1 MRISRRTFV
10 LLAFLAVVI
19 VAALGW
25 IAERGRARKPYAA
38 PEAALSGWTLVT
50 SDGTD
55 PWVVGA
61 QPPDAL
67 TRSLFEEVSRRTG
80 RTLVAPPHRALAL
93 VLRSEFDEGL
103 QGVYGTD
110 SVLRIAS
117 EAGIESARFQPVCL
131 GHRTSTGQGGRSDLY
146 FVAFDS
152 PAFNQMRVDLLPAQP
167 EHAGV
172 GVYEPATLT
181 PILIVGASDNVF
193 DRWWPLT
200 FDPARDCEA
209 DLALPETHN

>member
-1 MRISRRTFV
+1 MARLFV
-10 LLAFLAVVI
+10 FIALAVVA
-19 VAALGW
+19 VAAALTW
-25 IAERGRARKPYAA
+25 FVSRERTRKPYLV
-38 PEAALSGWTLVT
+38 PQAALSGWTLVT

-67 TRSLFEEVSRRTG
+67 TRSLFEEVSRRAG
-80 RTLVAPPHRALAL
+80 RTLVAPPHPALAL
-93 VLRSEFDEGL
+93 VLRSEFDDGL

-117 EAGIESARFQPVCL
+117 DAGIESVRFQPVCL
-131 GHRTSTGQGGRSDLY
+131 GHRTSTGQGGRADLY

-181 PILIVGASDNVF
+181 PILIVGATDNAF

-209 DLALPETHN
+209 DLALP

>member
-1 MRISRRTFV
+1 MAKLFV
-10 LLAFLAVVI
+10 FIALAVVA
-19 VAALGW
+19 VAAALTW
-25 IAERGRARKPYAA
+25 FVSRERTRKPYVV
-38 PEAALSGWTLVT
+38 PQAALSGWTLVT

-61 QPPDAL
+61 RPPDAL
-67 TRSLFEEVSRRTG
+67 TSSLFEEVSRRAG

-93 VLRSEFDEGL
+93 VLRSEFDDGL

-117 EAGIESARFQPVCL
+117 DAGIESARFQPVCL
-131 GHRTSTGQGGRSDLY
+131 GHRTSTGLGGRSDLY

-181 PILIVGASDNVF
+181 PILIVGATDNAF

-209 DLALPETHN
+209 DLALP

>member
-1 MRISRRTFV
+1 MRIPRPG
-10 LLAFLAVVI
+10 VI
-19 VAALGW
+19 LVGLTGVVAAATLAWFVRG
-25 IAERGRARKPYAA
+25 ERTRTPYAI
-38 PEAALSGWTLVT
+38 PRDTLSGWTLVT

-61 QPPDAL
+61 KPPDSL
-67 TRSLFEEVSRRTG
+67 TRSLFEEVSRRAG
-80 RTLVAPPHRALAL
+80 RTLVAPPHPALPL
-93 VLRSEFDEGL
+93 VLRSEFDDGL

-117 EAGIESARFQPVCL
+117 DAGIESEHFQPVCL
-131 GHRTSTGQGGRSDLY
+131 GHRSSNGPEGRADLY

-181 PILIVGASDNVF
+181 PILVVGATDKSF
-193 DRWWPLT
+193 ERWWPLT
-200 FDPARDCEA
+200 FDRGGDCVT
-209 DLALPETHN
+209 DLALP